1 MEMQA
6 KDEQV
11 QVFKELASASCV
23 HMLCLYMYMYVNSW
37 QLRQGEWNVHVHDEK
52 A

>member
-23 HMLCLYMYMYVNSW
+23 HILVS
-37 QLRQGEWNVHVHDEK
+37 VHVHVCKLLAAKTRRMECTYT
-52 A
+52 